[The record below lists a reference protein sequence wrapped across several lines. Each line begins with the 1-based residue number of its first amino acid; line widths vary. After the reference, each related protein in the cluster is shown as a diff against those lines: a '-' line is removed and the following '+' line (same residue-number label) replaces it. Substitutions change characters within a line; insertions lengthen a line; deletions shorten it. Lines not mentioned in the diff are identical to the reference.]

1 MLVTVLICAYA
12 TGVLWSR
19 GIARMLEEDVA
30 FRSSLPCTKAA
41 RNRSGDGMT
50 MREVARILTDESAGL
65 IPALDPS
72 APYTSRLSAR
82 SALYTDLHVLLDAR
96 ESPLSSSF
104 RSLVIDDNCLA
115 RRSAGARKKTWK
127 ELKSRY
133 ILDAEH
139 PLFAAFLKEWRR
151 CRSEPERGLTAYI
164 LLALNDRLVAD
175 LGTNW
180 LFPLL
185 RRAPAPLR
193 SADVRGFIDRATK
206 THVEVASWSE
216 QTRAA
221 VAQKYSASIRDFGLA
236 KGTVNKVTI
245 RPALYGAPVRLLV
258 RALRLVGI
266 RPPDLV
272 LAPVF
277 RLIALEVHEVIE
289 ALGELNR
296 VDALRFRIQGDIVE
310 LSIEE
315 EA

>member
-1 MLVTVLICAYA
+1 MNLKIP
-12 TGVLWSR
+12 R
-19 GIARMLEEDVA
+19 G
-30 FRSSLPCTKAA
+30 K
-41 RNRSGDGMT
+41 
-50 MREVARILTDESAGL
+50 L
-65 IPALDPS
+65 IPGLDTS

-82 SALYTDLHVLLDAR
+82 SALYTDLHVLLNTPCA
-96 ESPLSSSF
+96 PLSSSAY
-104 RSLVIDDNCLA
+104 RSLVIDENCLA
-115 RRSAGARKKTWK
+115 RKSALARRKIWK

-133 ILDAEH
+133 ILDTDSSV
-139 PLFAAFLKEWRR
+139 FAAFLKEWRR
-151 CRSEPERGLTAYI
+151 CCSEPERGLTAYI

-175 LGTNW
+175 LGINW

-193 SADVRGFIDRATK
+193 STDVRVFIDCATK
-206 THVEVASWSE
+206 KHVEVTSWSE
-216 QTRAA
+216 QTRTA

-236 KGTVNKVTI
+236 KGTTNKVTI

-266 RPPDLV
+266 RPLDLV
-272 LAPVF
+272 RAPIF
-277 RLIALEVHEVIE
+277 RLLALEGHEVIE

-315 EA
+315 DA